1 MHFVKKNQVSE
12 VEKSAYEK
20 KRAAKLERFVQMKS
34 RIFEKRKIGE
44 YDEEIMELTAELLG
58 KHADI
63 YTFWNIR
70 REAIEQI
77 SVKLEGELE
86 EENIERKSK
95 LLDKEL
101 KLTQECLMK
110 NPKSYSSWHH
120 RFLVVS
126 QHPKINYKEELAL
139 CDNALAL
146 DCRNFHCWDHR
157 RSVAKLAKLND
168 MDELSFSDRLI
179 GKNPSNYSAWHYRG
193 TLLPKLEE
201 NRRENS
207 VNRLMTDEC
216 LKGEFEKVLHV
227 CGVNSE
233 DQTAWTYC
241 RWLVELATNGLPI
254 SPQVVASRFLDS
266 TTVLVVFSEAVNKQ
280 MVKNT
285 FLFDDSKLIK
295 FESISPF
302 KTSNYVSEFKYSRV
316 WLLSNISNPLL
327 ISTLNEEGKNDSEI
341 KQINVDK
348 IFINKFYFQEK
359 FSSSA
364 VKIRELPKKCLND
377 LVKLC
382 NDLIPVE
389 DNPWALAALTRAM
402 FLLEGNNK
410 QTFELAKDNFEK
422 LKKIDS
428 QRSKMYEELMDK
440 YRLIKSLN
448 EEFSSG
454 GTRLNKLIEGNE
466 QLNLKEIGII
476 SFDNISLLSAFISDL
491 NLIDSFKLNTFT
503 FT

>member
-1 MHFVKKNQVSE
+1 MHFVKKSQVSE

-77 SVKLEGELE
+77 SA
-86 EENIERKSK
+86 IERISK

-207 VNRLMTDEC
+207 ENRLMTDEC

-241 RWLVELATNGLPI
+241 RWLVELATNGCKIFFLKLIILFLVPV
-254 SPQVVASRFLDS
+254 SPQVVAAKFLDS
-266 TTVLVVFSEAVNKQ
+266 STVLVVFSEAVNKQ

-285 FLFDDSKLIK
+285 LNLFDDFKLIK

-302 KTSNYVSEFKYSRV
+302 KTSNYVSDFKYSRV

-348 IFINKFYFQEK
+348 IFINKFYFQE
-359 FSSSA
+359 
-364 VKIRELPKKCLND
+364 VC
-377 LVKLC
+377 
-382 NDLIPVE
+382 
-389 DNPWALAALTRAM
+389 
-402 FLLEGNNK
+402 
-410 QTFELAKDNFEK
+410 
-422 LKKIDS
+422 
-428 QRSKMYEELMDK
+428 
-440 YRLIKSLN
+440 
-448 EEFSSG
+448 
-454 GTRLNKLIEGNE
+454 
-466 QLNLKEIGII
+466 
-476 SFDNISLLSAFISDL
+476 
-491 NLIDSFKLNTFT
+491 
-503 FT
+503 

>member
-1 MHFVKKNQVSE
+1 MMHFVKKSQVSE
-12 VEKSAYEK
+12 GEKTAYEK
-20 KRAAKLERFVQMKS
+20 KRAAKLERFVQMKE

-70 REAIEQI
+70 REAIERI
-77 SVKLEGELE
+77 CVKLEGESE
-86 EENIERKSK
+86 KENIERKSK

-126 QHPKINYKEELAL
+126 QRPKINFQEELAL

-146 DCRNFHCWDHR
+146 DCRNFHCWG
-157 RSVAKLAKLND
+157 KF
-168 MDELSFSDRLI
+168 FSDRLI

-193 TLLPKLEE
+193 TLLPRLEE
-201 NRRENS
+201 NRKEIS
-207 VNRLMTDEC
+207 EGRLLTDEC

-241 RWLVELATNGLPI
+241 RWLVELATNGLPN
-254 SPQVVASRFLDS
+254 SPQIVAARFLDS

-280 MVKNT
+280 VVKNS
-285 FLFDDSKLIK
+285 FNLFDYSKIMK
-295 FESISPF
+295 FESFSPF
-302 KTSNYVSEFKYSRV
+302 KTSDFVSEFKYSHV
-316 WLLSNISNPLL
+316 WLLSNVSSPLL
-327 ISTLNEEGKNDSEI
+327 ICPLNQEGKDEAEI
-341 KQINVDK
+341 KQIEIDK
-348 IFINKFYFQEK
+348 IFVDGFYFQK
-359 FSSSA
+359 NFTSSA
-364 VKIRELPKKCLND
+364 INVRELPRKCLDD
-377 LVKLC
+377 LIKLC

-402 FLLEGNNK
+402 FYLKGINK
-410 QTFELAKDNFEK
+410 QTFELAKDNCEK
-422 LKKIDS
+422 LKKIDF
-428 QRSKMYEELMDK
+428 QRSEMYEELMDK

-448 EEFSSG
+448 EESSPAG
-454 GTRLNKLIEGNE
+454 GTLLSKLIEGNR
-466 QLNLKEIGII
+466 QLNLKEIGLK
-476 SFDNISLLSAFISDL
+476 SLDNIPLLSAFVSTD
-491 NLIDSFKLNTFT
+491 NLINDNLMALKNLTLDGNPTKEESK
-503 FT
+503 